1 MNEYCYDDIRI
12 GQTESFQKEIT
23 ARMEDSFREITGDT
37 NPLHRDDAF
46 AMEIGNGKFKG
57 HVSFGMLTAS
67 FCSALAGV
75 YLPGKYSLI
84 HSIDN
89 LSFKKP
95 VFVGDVLTVTG
106 TVKEKYDGL
115 KLISVSVNVT
125 NQDGKVVSK
134 ANMKILVQK

>member
-23 ARMEDSFREITGDT
+23 AGMEDSFREITGDT
-37 NPLHRDDAF
+37 NPLHSDDAF
-46 AMEIGNGKFKG
+46 AIEIGKGKFKG
-57 HVSFGMLTAS
+57 HVCFGMLTAS
-67 FCSALAGV
+67 FCSTLGGV

-89 LSFKKP
+89 ISFKKP

-106 TVKEKYDGL
+106 TVKEKYDDL

-125 NQDGKVVSK
+125 NQDGKAVSK